1 MDIYIMS
8 LSTDEE
14 NQLKSLYVN
23 TAYGLEPMDIMV
35 ENILSKPPNTSF
47 KPGSWVI
54 ARQTTNNKPIERIG
68 EIVRTPSDN
77 TRYFDQ
83 DILPRPI
90 SEMEWTSNPSECE
103 CILDKKSHSLYFIPD
118 HERHYFVKIYDPET
132 NASHLSILDEND
144 LTKTGNLKRIMNKT
158 MKKKKQERKEQ
169 HAELYKSTKL
179 PLDMTR
185 TVMEFIK
192 PGKYSGGKSSSK
204 SKTQKKKRKNAR
216 ASNKARAQR
225 KNK

>member
-1 MDIYIMS
+1 MS
-8 LSTDEE
+8 LSADEE

-23 TAYGLEPMDIMV
+23 TAYGIDESKDTMV
-35 ENILSKPPNTSF
+35 ENILSKPPNKSF
-47 KPGSWVI
+47 SVGSWVI
-54 ARQTTNNKPIERIG
+54 ARQTTNNKLIERIG
-68 EIVRTPSDN
+68 EIVRTPSDH
-77 TRYFDQ
+77 TRFFDQ

-103 CILDKKSHSLYFIPD
+103 CILDKKSHSLYFIPNN
-118 HERHYFVKIYDPET
+118 ERHYFVKLYDPET
-132 NASHLSILDEND
+132 NTSHIAILDEKN
-144 LTKTGNLKRIMNKT
+144 LTKTGNLKRIINKT

-169 HAELYKSTKL
+169 HDAIKDSTKL
-179 PLDMTR
+179 PLDMTG

-192 PGKYSGGKSSSK
+192 PGERSGGKYSSK

-216 ASNKARAQR
+216 ASNRAKAKR

>member
-1 MDIYIMS
+1 MS

-14 NQLKSLYVN
+14 NQLKSLYEN
-23 TAYGLEPMDIMV
+23 TAYGIDESKDTMV
-35 ENILSKPPNTSF
+35 ENILSKPPNTSLRV
-47 KPGSWVI
+47 GSWVI

-68 EIVRTPSDN
+68 EIVRTPSDH
-77 TRYFDQ
+77 TRFFDQ

-103 CILDKKSHSLYFIPD
+103 CILDKKSHSLYFIPN

-132 NASHLSILDEND
+132 NASHLSILAETH
-144 LTKTGNLKRIMNKT
+144 LKKTVNLKRIMNKT
-158 MKKKKQERKEQ
+158 MKKNKQERKEQ

-185 TVMEFIK
+185 TVMDFIK
-192 PGKYSGGKSSSK
+192 SGKYSGKSSSK

-216 ASNKARAQR
+216 ASNKSRAQR

>member
-1 MDIYIMS
+1 MS
-8 LSTDEE
+8 LSADEE

-23 TAYGLEPMDIMV
+23 TAYGIDESKDTMV
-35 ENILSKPPNTSF
+35 ENILSKPPNKSF
-47 KPGSWVI
+47 SVGSWVI
-54 ARQTTNNKPIERIG
+54 ARQTTNNKLIERIG

-103 CILDKKSHSLYFIPD
+103 CILDKKSHSLYFIPNN
-118 HERHYFVKIYDPET
+118 ERHYFVKLYDPET
-132 NASHLSILDEND
+132 NTSHIAILDEKK
-144 LTKTGNLKRIMNKT
+144 LTKTGNLKRIINKT

-169 HAELYKSTKL
+169 HDAIKDSTKL

-192 PGKYSGGKSSSK
+192 PGKYSGGKSYSK
-204 SKTQKKKRKNAR
+204 SKTQKKKRKNTR
-216 ASNKARAQR
+216 ASNRAKAKR